1 MASVARRNRLRK
13 DGVVRLPL
21 GRSSAG
27 VPQVRCQYHFDDCK
41 NLREMGYTNI
51 ESMDDG
57 WKGWLYAG
65 LPAAKD

>member
-1 MASVARRNRLRK
+1 
-13 DGVVRLPL
+13 
-21 GRSSAG
+21 
-27 VPQVRCQYHFDDCK
+27 
-41 NLREMGYTNI
+41 MGYTNI

>member
-1 MASVARRNRLRK
+1 MALSDCLSGGARLVFPRL
-13 DGVVRLPL
+13 GVSITLTIVRIC
-21 GRSSAG
+21 R
-27 VPQVRCQYHFDDCK
+27 
-41 NLREMGYTNI
+41 MGYTNI